1 MTCISQPQSLSQC
14 LRLRACLGQLRQLSP
29 VITESVELE
38 TFELGFRFGLGFISS
53 VQKAAD
59 QTAEITAACIAS
71 AVAHPSDPRS
81 KESKQG
87 LSKVRSKIKDGLC
100 FNSISVEWI
109 DYINSMWFVTRSAWF
124 DEKWEMTE
132 LPDQTR
138 LWFVSYSWNSL
149 HSTIIHLFIW
159 LTLCRSQPCQPGL
172 MKSDVCQDTF
182 PAILSMAVGGGTCCN
197 PGDKGH
203 CSNSPANCWYWIFP
217 MLFKVSWHHTA
228 AVTMGS
234 SVQNPSEMAV
244 GKLAVAKNN
253 R

>member
-1 MTCISQPQSLSQC
+1 MYQSASVSVSVSQTQSMSRSAETAVSGHHWVSRIGNIRIGIQIRTGFHFQCTKSSRPNCRNHCRMHSLSSC
-14 LRLRACLGQLRQLSP
+14 
-29 VITESVELE
+29 
-38 TFELGFRFGLGFISS
+38 SS
-53 VQKAAD
+53 KWSKVQG
-59 QTAEITAACIAS
+59 
-71 AVAHPSDPRS
+71 V
-81 KESKQG
+81 QG